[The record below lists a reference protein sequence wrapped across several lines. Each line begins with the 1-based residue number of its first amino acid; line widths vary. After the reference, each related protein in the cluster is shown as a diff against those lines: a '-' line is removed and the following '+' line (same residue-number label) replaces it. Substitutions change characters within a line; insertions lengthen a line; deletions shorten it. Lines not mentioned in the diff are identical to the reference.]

1 MVAAVASGR
10 QDDSVDHD
18 ALLTVAEKLL
28 AVRSTAER
36 PGQLHRA
43 LDLVLDHVGPAFT
56 VRRFHS
62 GDKPSALV
70 YAGPDRDDFRVI
82 LNAHLDVVPAADPRQ
97 FVARRVGDRLYARGA
112 QDMKLSA
119 LVLATVFR
127 ELAATLPY
135 PLALQLVTD
144 EEVGGQHGTR
154 HQLDQGIR
162 GGFVVIGEHS
172 GLDLVVE
179 SKGVIDVSL
188 FAEGRGGHGAY
199 PWLGD
204 NALLKLVHSIER
216 LTRRYPQPTEEVW
229 RSTVTVARIDTDNT
243 AVNQIPAQA
252 SARLDIRFPPTDPD
266 LYERTPEQVAEHL
279 RGFCSPGVD
288 VLVHRLEGPHRV
300 DRNRAEIAVLR
311 RAARDQGFAGSFLRK
326 HGAADG
332 RFYSVR
338 GMDAVIFGVGGDGQH
353 GPEEYADLRT
363 LRPYHDALC
372 QFLTELAP

>member
-1 MVAAVASGR
+1 MN
-10 QDDSVDHD
+10 HH
-18 ALLTVAEKLL
+18 ALLTVAVELL
-28 AVRSTAER
+28 AVRSTADCPE
-36 PGQLHRA
+36 QLQQA
-43 LDLVLDHVGPAFT
+43 LELVLTHVGPGFT
-56 VRRFHS
+56 VRRFRS

-70 YAGPDRDDFRVI
+70 YAGPDRDDFRIV
-82 LNAHLDVVPAADPRQ
+82 LNAHLDVVPATDPRQ
-97 FVARRVGDRLYARGA
+97 FVARRDGDRLYARGA

-127 ELAATLPY
+127 EMAATLPY

-154 HQLDQGIR
+154 HQLEQGIR
-162 GGFVVIGEHS
+162 GGFVLIGEHS

-179 SKGVIDVSL
+179 SKGLIDVSL
-188 FAEGRGGHGAY
+188 VAGGRGGHGAY

-216 LTRRYPQPTEEVW
+216 LSRRYPQPNEEVW
-229 RSTVTVARIDTDNT
+229 RSTVTVAGIDTDNT

-252 SARLDIRFPPTDPD
+252 TARLDIRFPPTDAD
-266 LYERTPEQVAEHL
+266 LSGRSREHVAEHL
-279 RGFCSPGVD
+279 RGFCVPGVE
-288 VLVHRLEGPHRV
+288 VVIHRLESPHLADQ
-300 DRNRAEIAVLR
+300 DRPEIATLR
-311 RAARDQGFAGSFLRK
+311 RAARDQGFAASFRRK

-332 RFYSVR
+332 RFYSAL

-363 LRPYHDALC
+363 VSPYHRALR
-372 QFLTELAP
+372 QFLTELSP